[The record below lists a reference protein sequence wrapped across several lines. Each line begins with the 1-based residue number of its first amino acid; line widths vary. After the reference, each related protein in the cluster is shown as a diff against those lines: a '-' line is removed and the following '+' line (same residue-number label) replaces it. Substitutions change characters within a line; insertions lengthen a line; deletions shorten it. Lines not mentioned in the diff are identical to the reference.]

1 MYGGSDMKLVKGNTD
16 FNFSIVNGEANNGLS
31 DGDYWCL
38 VNYNI
43 SNSNINLCSSKLLIS
58 RWEYDDLIKK
68 LKLFLSDD
76 FIKKGRIA
84 FIKNYFILYLD
95 ASVRKERSMKM
106 KLVHINDND
115 DNYMLY
121 FNEREINEFLN
132 CLESFRDKI

>member
-1 MYGGSDMKLVKGNTD
+1 MKLVKDNTD
-16 FNFSIVNGEANNGLS
+16 FNFSIVNGEVNNGLS

-43 SNSNINLCSSKLLIS
+43 SNVNINLCSSQLLIS

-68 LKLFLSDD
+68 LKLFLNDD

-132 CLESFRDKI
+132 CLESFKDKI

>member
-1 MYGGSDMKLVKGNTD
+1 MKLVKGNTD

>member
-1 MYGGSDMKLVKGNTD
+1 MKLVKGNTD
-16 FNFSIVNGEANNGLS
+16 FNFSIVNGEVNNGLS

-38 VNYNI
+38 INYNI

>member
-1 MYGGSDMKLVKGNTD
+1 MKLVKDNSD
-16 FNFSIVNGEANNGLS
+16 FNFSIMKGEVNNGLS

-43 SNSNINLCSSKLLIS
+43 SNSNINLCSSQLLIS

>member
-1 MYGGSDMKLVKGNTD
+1 MKLVKGNTD

-132 CLESFRDKI
+132 CLESFKDKI